1 MGSIHGDFIVS
12 LVSVLH
18 TEIEILNVEIKEGVN
33 ELIFDELPKDS
44 SHLISIKLCDRV
56 LDFDF
61 LGGEGIGE
69 S

>member
-1 MGSIHGDFIVS
+1 MGSIHGNFIVS

-18 TEIEILNVEIKEGVN
+18 TEIEILNVKVKEGVN
-33 ELIFDELPKDS
+33 ELIFDKLPKDS
-44 SHLISIKLCDRV
+44 GHFISIKLCYRV

-61 LGGEGIGE
+61 LGGKRIGE